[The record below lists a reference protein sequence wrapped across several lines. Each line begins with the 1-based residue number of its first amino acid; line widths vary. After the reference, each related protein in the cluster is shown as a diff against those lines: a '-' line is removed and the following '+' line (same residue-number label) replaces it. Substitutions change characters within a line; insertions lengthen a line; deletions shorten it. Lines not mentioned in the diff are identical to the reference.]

1 MAEHGRDAPSAP
13 PPYVVV
19 SADAHAAPDTLEQ
32 FLAYVDPEPTR
43 YALNPGSLIRKFM
56 FLLRPILEGGTV
68 KLDPVRVLPR
78 FVDGAS
84 CRAI

>member
-1 MAEHGRDAPSAP
+1 
-13 PPYVVV
+13 
-19 SADAHAAPDTLEQ
+19 
-32 FLAYVDPEPTR
+32 
-43 YALNPGSLIRKFM
+43 M